1 MKRGAGN
8 EKPPDMNTDTDKIAL
23 VTGASRGLG
32 AAFAEGL
39 AARGYHVIA
48 LARTVGALEEL
59 DDRIKAAGGQATLV
73 PVDITNEDAIR
84 QICRSIHDRW
94 GRIDLWVHAA
104 IHAPPLCPMPHMNEK
119 DLDKTLNINVRGTA
133 RLIAN
138 LEPLLKA
145 SDAGAAWFFNDPAES
160 AKFHGAYGLSKTAQI
175 RMALS
180 WQDEAKTIGPA
191 IHIATPA
198 PMPTATRARFYPGE
212 DRDPLTLCKV
222 EAARIMDD
230 LL

>member
-1 MKRGAGN
+1 
-8 EKPPDMNTDTDKIAL
+8 MNTNTDKIAL

-32 AAFAEGL
+32 AALAEGL
-39 AARGYHVIA
+39 ASRGFHIIA
-48 LARTVGALEEL
+48 MARTVGALEEL
-59 DDRIKAAGGQATLV
+59 DDRIKAAGGEATLV

-104 IHAPPLCPMPHMNEK
+104 IHAPPLCPMPHLNEK
-119 DLDKTLNINVRGTA
+119 DMDKTLAINVRAMA
-133 RLIAN
+133 RLVAN

-145 SDAGAAWFFNDPAES
+145 SDNGAAWFFNDPVKSE
-160 AKFHGAYGLSKTAQI
+160 KFHGAYGLSKAAQM
-175 RMALS
+175 RMARS

-191 IHIATPA
+191 IHIETPA

-212 DRDPLTLCKV
+212 DRTALIPCKD
-222 EAARIMDD
+222 EAARIMDA